1 MKKPARRMRIATQLL
16 LWFLVMALVPFGVAT
31 FLTFRSSSDLM
42 MHQITTGLHAIAS
55 RQAQLIE
62 TYLHGEERDASV
74 VANSEAAAAALP
86 AFAAAWKTGPFDDA
100 AFASVDAIYRPV
112 FERFRTVLG
121 LEDIY
126 LVDKSGRV
134 VFSTNLGADFG
145 VNLKQP
151 PYADTALGRTALDAL
166 MTLSIVQSDFDFYE
180 TDLKPATFIAA
191 PVLAN
196 GVVQGIVVLQ
206 LDADEIN
213 RVVSNVSGLGETGE
227 MVVAALRGSDALILT
242 PTRHDPNAAFH
253 RRIPMGGPLGTA
265 VQAAV
270 QGRRGAGMEKDYRGV
285 STLATWQ
292 YLPALRWGVVVK
304 IDASE
309 AFAPI
314 AVLEQLATIIA
325 SLTAILAGLAA
336 WLVARSF
343 SNPIE
348 KLTSAV
354 HHIASGDL
362 HRTVAVRSRN
372 ELGRLA
378 DDFNQ
383 MTAELREM
391 IETMDEKVR
400 SRTAE
405 LAAARDQ
412 AEEANRT
419 KSAFLA
425 NMSHELRTPMN
436 AIIGYS
442 EMLIEEAEDLG
453 QESFIPDLQKVRN
466 AGKHL
471 LALINDILD
480 LSKIE
485 AGKMTIFL
493 EDFSIPEMLDE
504 VVATI
509 QPLVEKKSNRLEVK
523 AAPDLGRMRADLT
536 KVRQTLFNLLSN
548 ASKFTE
554 NGLITITAKRVA
566 DRISIRVSDTGIGM
580 SPEQLARLFQ
590 AFTQADEST
599 TRKFGGTGLGLV
611 ISRRFC
617 RLMGGDVTVE
627 SELGV
632 GSTFIIDLPAIVS
645 EQAKEAPV
653 PAPAPPSTH
662 TEGAILVIDDDPDAS
677 ELLRRTL
684 EKGGYRVLIASS
696 GMEGLVLATKYRPS
710 AITLDVMLPGMDGWS
725 VLSALKS
732 DPDTADIPVIM
743 VTLLQDRQMGF
754 ALGASDFLS
763 KPVDPDHLRRILA
776 RHVAPDSVDAL
787 VVEDDDASRE
797 MLCRMLEK
805 AGLRVHEAANG
816 EIALSKL
823 ADVRPGIVLLDLMM
837 PVMDGFEFLAV
848 MRQDDNMADIPVVII
863 TAKDLTE
870 EEHGILNGSAEAVI
884 RKNSMDQ
891 QALLRKICS
900 AIARSQ
906 PPS

>member
-1 MKKPARRMRIATQLL
+1 MTKPARRSRIATQLM
-16 LWFLVMALVPFGVAT
+16 LWFLAMALVPFGIAT
-31 FLTFRSSSDLM
+31 FLTYRTSRDLM
-42 MHQITTGLHAIAS
+42 MRQITTSLHAIAT
-55 RQAQLIE
+55 RQAALIE
-62 TYLHGEERDASV
+62 TYMHDEERDATV
-74 VANSEAAAAALP
+74 LAGSEAAAGALP
-86 AFAAAWKTGPFDDA
+86 VFASAWKTGSKDETAFSA
-100 AFASVDAIYRPV
+100 ADKLYHPV
-112 FERFRTVLG
+112 FERFRDALD
-121 LEDIY
+121 LEDVY
-126 LVDKSGRV
+126 LVGADGRV
-134 VFSTNLGADFG
+134 VFSTNRGADLG
-145 VNLKQP
+145 GNLKQP
-151 PYADTALGRTALDAL
+151 PFASTALGRTAVDAL
-166 MTLSIVQSDFDFYE
+166 MTLGIVQSDFDFYD
-180 TDLKPATFIAA
+180 TDKKPATFIAA
-191 PVLAN
+191 PVLAG
-196 GVVQGIVVLQ
+196 GVLRGVIVLQ

-213 RVVSNVSGLGETGE
+213 RVVSNTSGLGETGE
-227 MVVAALRGSDALILT
+227 MVVASLRGSDALILT

-253 RRIPMGGPLGTA
+253 RRIRMGGPVGAA
-265 VQAAV
+265 VQASV
-270 QGRRGAGMEKDYRGV
+270 LGKRGAGIETDYRGERV
-285 STLATWQ
+285 LATWQ
-292 YLPALRWGVVVK
+292 YLPALRWGIVVK
-304 IDASE
+304 IDAKE
-309 AFAPI
+309 AFAPV
-314 AVLEQLATIIA
+314 AALARLATIIA
-325 SLTAILAGLAA
+325 SITAILAALAA
-336 WLVARSF
+336 WLAARSF
-343 SNPIE
+343 SSPIE
-348 KLTSAV
+348 KLTGAV
-354 HHIASGDL
+354 HDIASGDL
-362 HRTVAVRSRN
+362 HRTVTVRSRN

-378 DDFNQ
+378 ADFNQ

-405 LAAARDQ
+405 LATARDQ

-442 EMLIEEAEDLG
+442 EMLLEECEDLG
-453 QESFIPDLQKVRN
+453 RENFIPDLQKIRN

-485 AGKMTIFL
+485 AGKMTIFV
-493 EDFSIPEMLDE
+493 EEFSISEMLGE

-554 NGLITITAKRVA
+554 NGLITITAERVA

-580 SPEQLARLFQ
+580 TPDQLAKLFQ

-627 SELGV
+627 SEFGA
-632 GSTFIIDLPAIVS
+632 GSTFIIDLPAIVP
-645 EQAKEAPV
+645 EQVREAPT
-653 PAPAPPSTH
+653 PAPTPPPTH

-684 EKGGYRVLIASS
+684 EKGGYRVLVASS

-732 DPDTADIPVIM
+732 DPDTADIPVVM

-776 RHVAPDSVDAL
+776 RHVPPDSVDAL

-816 EIALSKL
+816 ELALAKL

-848 MRQDDNMADIPVVII
+848 MRQDESKADIPVVII

-870 EEHGILNGSAEAVI
+870 EEHRLLNGSAEAVI
-884 RKNSMDQ
+884 QKNSMDQ
-891 QALLRKICS
+891 QALLQKICS